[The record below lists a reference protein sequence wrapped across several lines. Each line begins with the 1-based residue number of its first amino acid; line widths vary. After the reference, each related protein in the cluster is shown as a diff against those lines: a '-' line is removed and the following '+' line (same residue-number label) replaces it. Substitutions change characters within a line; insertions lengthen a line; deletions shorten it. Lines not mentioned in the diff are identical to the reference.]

1 MKFFLIFLINIFIK
15 QSIEEI
21 INNKRIEEAINYTIS
36 NYENIPIKNDSI
48 IFKYEKYKIICNN
61 FRLMNPDLENI
72 TIYNSSSS
80 SDSNYYIYNLENIKF
95 TFVFNIKIIHNPD
108 FKVEEKDNFLEIN
121 CPKISYKYD
130 LKNDFLFFES
140 INFSESIS
148 FYLNSDIG
156 IDTLDFYK
164 EVRRKDK
171 CLCKFESEENYEEE
185 FSEVYM
191 IRFLKYILSY
201 YISEIEINDI
211 LSAYDIRNIFSNTL
225 IKIDNFDS
233 SNLNYIKYNKIL
245 IPFDKM
251 ETIKNNNERKLLIH
265 QLKLFGVFN
274 LTKYNKEYEF
284 NFELREEQDV
294 EFFNRNLIF
303 NFTDVLVD
311 TNFEEKS
318 GNKSQII
325 EILKSAVI
333 NNYSKILID
342 SNKKYYFIEY
352 FNNFNL

>member
-1 MKFFLIFLINIFIK
+1 MNFFLILINILLK

-21 INNKRIEEAINYTIS
+21 INDKRIEEAIKYTIS

-61 FRLMNPDLENI
+61 FKLMNPDLEKI
-72 TIYNSSSS
+72 TIYNSSSEL
-80 SDSNYYIYNLENIKF
+80 DSNYYIYYLENIKI

-108 FKVEEKDNFLEIN
+108 FKIEEKDNFLEIN

-130 LKNDFLFFES
+130 LKNDLLNFDS

-148 FYLNSDIG
+148 FYLNNNNG
-156 IDTLDFYK
+156 IETLDFYK
-164 EVRRKDK
+164 EAKKKNK

-185 FSEVYM
+185 FPEVYM
-191 IRFLKYILSY
+191 IRFLKYLLSY
-201 YISEIEINDI
+201 YISEIEVNDI
-211 LSAYDIRNIFSNTL
+211 MLTYDIKNIFSNTL

-265 QLKLFGVFN
+265 QIKLFGVFN

-284 NFELREEQDV
+284 NFEISEGQDI
-294 EFFNRNLIF
+294 ELFNRKLIF
-303 NFTDVLVD
+303 NFTDILVES
-311 TNFEEKS
+311 NFEEKG

-325 EILKSAVI
+325 EILKSAVV

-352 FNNFNL
+352 FNHFNL